1 MTRPTLHMV
10 PATFWAGRNPVAS
23 YLPAAY
29 PADGFIHCTDGDQA
43 MVATANRFY
52 REDSQEFLVLT
63 VDLDATGS
71 PWQFDDAERR
81 YPHIYGPIDPTAVLE
96 IRRMVRDADGT
107 FTGIA
112 PRD

>member
-1 MTRPTLHMV
+1 MV
-10 PATFWAGRNPVAS
+10 PATVWAGRNSVAS

-52 REDSQEFLVLT
+52 HDDPQEFLVLT

-71 PWQFDDAERR
+71 PWRFDDPEER
-81 YPHIYGPIDPTAVLE
+81 YPHIYGPIDPDAVLE
-96 IRRMVRDADGT
+96 IRRMVRAADGT